1 MGGQIIRC
9 SAAPEA
15 FWVWYED
22 LNKKYPFTTI
32 EFNLGQ
38 IMVCRVKIPVKDA
51 KAIEGVNFGK
61 IIKDASGF
69 FMERTFKPR
78 YYPDED
84 IVKSVQN
91 E

>member
-1 MGGQIIRC
+1 
-9 SAAPEA
+9 
-15 FWVWYED
+15 
-22 LNKKYPFTTI
+22 
-32 EFNLGQ
+32 
-38 IMVCRVKIPVKDA
+38 MVCRVKIPVKDA

-78 YYPDED
+78 YFPEED
-84 IVKSVQN
+84 VVKSIQN